1 MSSIASLGNPSP
13 KTHTCSTAIPF
24 HTATGS
30 MGFILDSV
38 RCGSSRYYT
47 LKNSSF
53 KSWRPAWVG
62 RRVGK
67 LKCGASAPMANIAA
81 KVPGRL
87 LAFSRVH
94 IAEVGVPLSM
104 AGALAVKSLQPECVR
119 CSPITLRLIVLIFFA
134 TAEVVF
140 SSRSPMSPIY
150 IANPVGF
157 LLP

>member
-1 MSSIASLGNPSP
+1 MSYIGPPGHPMPTMYTCLIAILFQGAHGL
-13 KTHTCSTAIPF
+13 TESTQ
-24 HTATGS
+24 
-30 MGFILDSV
+30 DSV
-38 RCGSSRYYT
+38 PYGLSRCYT
-47 LKNSSF
+47 SKNSSS
-53 KSWRPAWVG
+53 KLWQPAWVG
-62 RRVGK
+62 NRVGK
-67 LKCGASAPMANIAA
+67 MKCGASAPMANIAA

-140 SSRSPMSPIY
+140 SSRSPMSPLY

>member
-1 MSSIASLGNPSP
+1 MSFIGPLGHPMP
-13 KTHTCSTAIPF
+13 KTHTCLIAIPF
-24 HTATGS
+24 QGAHGS
-30 MGFILDSV
+30 TESTQDSV
-38 RCGSSRYYT
+38 PYGLSHCYT

-53 KSWRPAWVG
+53 KLWQRAWVG
-62 RRVGK
+62 NKVGRMR
-67 LKCGASAPMANIAA
+67 CGAFAPMANIAA

-104 AGALAVKSLQPECVR
+104 AGALAAKSLQPECVR
-119 CSPITLRLIVLIFFA
+119 CSPSMLRLIFLIFFA

-140 SSRSPMSPIY
+140 SSRSPMSPLY

-157 LLP
+157 LLL

>member
-1 MSSIASLGNPSP
+1 MSYIGPLGHPMP
-13 KTHTCSTAIPF
+13 KMHTCLIAILFQGAHGWTESTQ
-24 HTATGS
+24 
-30 MGFILDSV
+30 DSV
-38 RCGSSRYYT
+38 PYGLSRCYT
-47 LKNSSF
+47 SKNSSS
-53 KSWRPAWVG
+53 KLWQLAWVG
-62 RRVGK
+62 NRVGRMR
-67 LKCGASAPMANIAA
+67 CGAFAPMANIAA
-81 KVPGRL
+81 KVPERL

-104 AGALAVKSLQPECVR
+104 AGALAAKSLQPECVR

-140 SSRSPMSPIY
+140 SSRSPMSPMY